1 MNIWI
6 IYDCNSLAVMLFL
19 ISALV
24 LAFRVQINVAVDA
37 RHFKFEALREVQR
50 TWFAVWRQQ
59 KETIDLPVVWV
70 FLRLRPP
77 YSWAK
82 CFSLC
87 EVSDVTLRKLLLIS
101 WTEVC
106 ESVCVCHQRD
116 GVQVW
121 MTIWLHPPAT
131 GATSREFV
139 FPGKVPLAKFLR
151 YFFTFYKKSVFYHL
165 FILTNLLIYF

>member
-6 IYDCNSLAVMLFL
+6 IYDCNSLGVMLFL

-24 LAFRVQINVAVDA
+24 LTLTVRINVAVDA
-37 RHFKFEALREVQR
+37 RHFKFEVLQEVQR
-50 TWFAVWRQQ
+50 MWFAVWRWQ

-70 FLRLRPP
+70 FLRLTPP

-87 EVSDVTLRKLLLIS
+87 EVVDVTLRKLLLIS
-101 WTEVC
+101 GTEVC
-106 ESVCVCHQRD
+106 ESVCMCHQRD

-121 MTIWLHPPAT
+121 MTIWLHPVAT
-131 GATSREFV
+131 GTISRWFV
-139 FPGKVPLAKFLR
+139 FPGTVPLAKFLR
-151 YFFTFYKKSVFYHL
+151 YFYILYKICLLNSTLLFYSH
-165 FILTNLLIYF
+165 